1 MQGRELAEACRG
13 YAEDKK
19 AEEVVILDVR
29 GVSSVT
35 DYFVIVSAT
44 SEPHVRAVWNEIIDT
59 LKQKHGVAAA
69 KPEGSRFNNWVVIDY
84 FDVIVHVMHK
94 DIRSEYDLE
103 GLWNDAPVVKAQPIG

>member
-19 AEEVVILDVR
+19 AEKVVILDVR
-29 GVSSVT
+29 EVSSVT
-35 DYFVIVSAT
+35 DYFVIASAT
-44 SEPHVRAVWNEIIDT
+44 SEPHVWAVWNEIIDN
-59 LKQKHGVAAA
+59 LKQKHGVAAT
-69 KPEGSRFNNWVVIDY
+69 KPEGARFNNWVVIDY

-103 GLWNDAPVVKAQPIG
+103 GLWNDAPEVKAQPIV

>member
-29 GVSSVT
+29 GVSGVT

-44 SEPHVRAVWNEIIDT
+44 REPPVRAVWNEIIDT
-59 LKQKHGVAAA
+59 LKHKHGVAAT
-69 KPEGSRFNNWVVIDY
+69 KPEGSRFNNWV
-84 FDVIVHVMHK
+84 VMHK

-103 GLWNDAPVVKAQPIG
+103 GLWNDAPVVKARPIG